1 MADPVA
7 GDPVAEL
14 VEAAAVSGML
24 RAGLSPHDAF
34 VAAGWGEPGEDGAPP
49 HAATPF
55 AVAARL
61 AHGTGAGLAAVLD
74 ACAVAAREK
83 AEADLA
89 RETALAGPRLSARVL
104 AWLPLMGVGLA
115 VLVERRV
122 LLVFVTPLGAGLLAI
137 GALLTLTGRWWMR
150 RLVLRASPPPDAT
163 ALTLHSVRAAMA
175 AGADVASA
183 LAAVSLALAPEGEFA
198 GTAER
203 MRRVA
208 LALAGGEHWEQAWR
222 GAGLAALE
230 KALRLPWE
238 RGAHAGPL
246 LAAVADG
253 ESLKGR
259 RAAQV
264 AAGELAVRLTM
275 PLAVCLLPAFVVVGI
290 VPLLAALVGGLR

>member
-1 MADPVA
+1 MVDSLT
-7 GDPVAEL
+7 EL
-14 VEAAAVSGML
+14 VDAAAVSGML
-24 RAGLSPHDAF
+24 RAGLSPRDAF
-34 VAAGWGEPGEDGAPP
+34 VAVGWGEPGVDGAPSG
-49 HAATPF
+49 AGAPF

-61 AHGTGAGLAAVLD
+61 AHGTGAALAAVLD
-74 ACAVAAREK
+74 ACAVAARET

-104 AWLPLMGVGLA
+104 AFLPLMGVGLA
-115 VLVERRV
+115 VLVDASV
-122 LLVFVTPLGAGLLAI
+122 LRVFVMPLGVGLLAL
-137 GALLTLTGRWWMR
+137 GAVLTETGRWWMR
-150 RLVLRASPPPDAT
+150 RLVARAIEAPDPT
-163 ALTLHSVRAAMA
+163 ALTLHAVRAAMA

-183 LAAVSLALAPEGEFA
+183 LAAVSLALAPEGEFE

-203 MRRVA
+203 MRGVA
-208 LALAGGEHWEQAWR
+208 LDLAGGEHWDRAWN

-253 ESLKGR
+253 ESLKRR

-290 VPLLAALVGGLR
+290 VPLLVALIGGLR

>member
-1 MADPVA
+1 MRDSLT
-7 GDPVAEL
+7 EL
-14 VEAAAVSGML
+14 VDAAAVSGML
-24 RAGLSPHDAF
+24 RAGLSPRDAF
-34 VAAGWGEPGEDGAPP
+34 VAVGWGEPGGDGAPRGV
-49 HAATPF
+49 AAPF

-61 AHGTGAGLAAVLD
+61 AHGTGAALAAVLD

-104 AWLPLMGVGLA
+104 AFLPLIGVGLA
-115 VLVERRV
+115 VLVDASVLRV
-122 LLVFVTPLGAGLLAI
+122 FATPLGIGLLAL
-137 GALLTLTGRWWMR
+137 GGLLTATGRWWMR
-150 RLVLRASPPPDAT
+150 RLVAHALEAPDPT
-163 ALTLHSVRAAMA
+163 ALTLHAVRAAMG

-183 LAAVSLALAPEGEFA
+183 LAAVSVALAPEVEFA
-198 GTAER
+198 ATAER
-203 MRRVA
+203 MRGVA
-208 LALAGGEHWEQAWR
+208 LDLAGGEIWGDAWN

-253 ESLKGR
+253 ESLRRR

-290 VPLLAALVGGLR
+290 VPLLAALIGGLR